1 MIMQFNVLWLN
12 PRDIHTFP
20 EGLMDALDDHTSG
33 PMLLLSQHDNK
44 NTDIESRLR
53 QQMQA
58 DALRPMS
65 SGMDDDPGK
74 AALPTHDWSSDTIQ
88 EAIQYLRLN
97 VCVVIASREQS
108 ISYHKRGRHETDY
121 IYCFRI
127 YATATHIVSGA
138 ERNTTTTMT
147 WMPSVLERMKR
158 ITTDLDP
165 FLEFH
170 IFHGSCDLRLRSR
183 LRLPCCTM
191 AQTVDNVF
199 GIW

>member
-1 MIMQFNVLWLN
+1 MVTQFNVLWLN
-12 PRDIHTFP
+12 PRDINTFP
-20 EGLMDALDDHTSG
+20 EGLMDALDDHTSA

-97 VCVVIASREQS
+97 VRAVIASREQS
-108 ISYHKRGRHETDY
+108 ISYHKEAGTRPIIFTAFVSTRQL
-121 IYCFRI
+121 RI
-127 YATATHIVSGA
+127 LFLV
-138 ERNTTTTMT
+138 RNAI
-147 WMPSVLERMKR
+147 RR
-158 ITTDLDP
+158 Q
-165 FLEFH
+165 
-170 IFHGSCDLRLRSR
+170 R
-183 LRLPCCTM
+183 
-191 AQTVDNVF
+191 
-199 GIW
+199 